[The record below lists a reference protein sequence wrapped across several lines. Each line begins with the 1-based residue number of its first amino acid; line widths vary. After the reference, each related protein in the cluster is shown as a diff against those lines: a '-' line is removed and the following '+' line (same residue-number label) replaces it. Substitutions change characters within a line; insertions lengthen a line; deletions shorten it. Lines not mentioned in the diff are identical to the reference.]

1 MLDRIKN
8 KLIKSGWI
16 RFDTKKYW
24 DRRYARGGDSG
35 EGSKGQ
41 LALYKAE
48 FLNRFVEE
56 NQLKN
61 IIELGCGDGKQLLLS
76 RYPDYDGFDISLP
89 AIQACRKMF
98 NGDKT
103 KRFKLLTKKNEL
115 KEIHGHWD
123 LALSLD
129 VLYHLIDQIEFE
141 DYLSTLFSVSEK
153 YVIIYAPDQEPLYPT
168 ALHVRYRKFS
178 ALITQQFPQ
187 WKLIQRIPNKY
198 SNQTIGAVSN
208 SEFFIYRKFSNE
220 VVDSGQ

>member
-16 RFDTKKYW
+16 RFNSKKYW

-41 LALYKAE
+41 LALFKAE

-61 IIELGCGDGKQLLLS
+61 IVELGCGDGKQLLLAN
-76 RYPDYDGFDISLP
+76 YPNYDGFDISFE
-89 AIQACRKMF
+89 AIQACLKMF
-98 NGDKT
+98 GGDKT
-103 KRFKLLTKKNEL
+103 KRFELLAKKNEL
-115 KEIHGHWD
+115 EGKRGQWD

-141 DYLSTLFSVSEK
+141 QYLRTLFSLSEK
-153 YVIIYAPDQEPLYPT
+153 YVIIYAPDQEPSFPT

-178 ALITQQFPQ
+178 EVITQRFPE
-187 WKLIQRIPNKY
+187 WKLIHRIPNKY
-198 SNQTIGAVSN
+198 SSQTTGAVSN
-208 SEFFIYRKFSNE
+208 SEFFIYRKSSNE
-220 VVDSGQ
+220 VADSGQ